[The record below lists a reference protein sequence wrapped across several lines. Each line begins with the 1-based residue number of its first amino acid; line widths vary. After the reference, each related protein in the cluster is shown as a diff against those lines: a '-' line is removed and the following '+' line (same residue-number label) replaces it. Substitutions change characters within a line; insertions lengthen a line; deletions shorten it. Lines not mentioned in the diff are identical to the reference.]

1 MELIPFFKLGKGRK
15 DEKSRRWIYNRDSSL
30 ERILRL
36 VFPLQV
42 GLAITAVLYIYTYE
56 YNDDIIE
63 LVSSYTKFDHIG

>member
-1 MELIPFFKLGKGRK
+1 MKR
-15 DEKSRRWIYNRDSSL
+15 KSRRWIYNRDSSL

-42 GLAITAVLYIYTYE
+42 DLAITAVLYIYE

-63 LVSSYTKFDHIG
+63 LVSSYTEFDHIG